1 MKNAIKLN
9 NFPKDI
15 SEKLI
20 NIYNSVDTVGVGIHG
35 TVQDYIG
42 MIRTE
47 PKTPFNDIKD
57 FFPANTKMKG
67 IYLTTSVR
75 GRFKFHVDISRY
87 SVINIP
93 IIVKKGPVGF
103 SKYCDID
110 YHRDEI
116 IGTNKEG
123 DKIGY
128 TLRYNKDSYDFYNMF
143 VPIVLNVK
151 MPHGFFNLD
160 HGNRVIYS
168 IGFEDIKYE
177 DLLKMIP
184 KEWF

>member
-15 SEKLI
+15 LEKLI
-20 NIYNSVDTVGVGIHG
+20 NTYNSGNIVEAEKYGGTDYVGI
-35 TVQDYIG
+35 T
-42 MIRTE
+42 RTK

-57 FFPANTKMKG
+57 IFPINAK
-67 IYLTTSVR
+67 IEEAYLTTSIR
-75 GRFKFHVDISRY
+75 GRFKFHVDINRY
-87 SVINIP
+87 SAINIP
-93 IIVKKGPVGF
+93 IIVNNGPIAF

-116 IGTNKEG
+116 AVTRNDG